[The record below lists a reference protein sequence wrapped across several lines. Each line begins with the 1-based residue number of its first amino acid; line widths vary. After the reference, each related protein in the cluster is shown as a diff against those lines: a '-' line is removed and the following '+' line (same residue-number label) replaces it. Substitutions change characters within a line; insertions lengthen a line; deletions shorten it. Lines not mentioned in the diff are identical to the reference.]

1 MSLGFEQIVKTEK
14 NLLTDRGIMFGVAG
28 AIAGAY
34 VGQRIRMGF
43 PGTAVAIAGGHFV
56 GHSLHALTK

>member
-14 NLLTDRGIMFGVAG
+14 NLLTDRGIMFGVVG

-34 VGQRIRMGF
+34 IGQTMRLGF
-43 PGTAVAIAGGHFV
+43 PGTAIGVAGGHFV
-56 GHSLHALTK
+56 GHSVHAMTK